1 LGKAR
6 GAFLLAT
13 SRQGTCFVPILYPLV
28 YFFQENGILAV
39 QAVADILSLVMAVPI
54 AIMVTRE
61 VKAACQKLEK
71 ETELS
76 T

>member
-1 LGKAR
+1 
-6 GAFLLAT
+6 
-13 SRQGTCFVPILYPLV
+13 V

-61 VKAACQKLEK
+61 VKAARQKLEK